1 MINCI
6 FLDHWFKLP
15 IKGLWRNQ
23 NAWNDPLQVQYLPKS
38 IQWKCWTKPSKLAL
52 IWLFIFEV
60 NKKKKKEAFLFRVI
74 MIFGQ
79 PLIHMKTFLPIIHP
93 PPPQGGLEKPRVHFQ
108 DKTLLGSSGEITW
121 VSQQCLL
128 FYFMSFLVAI
138 NQYYV
143 FLFSLPILLM
153 RCFSSE
159 H

>member
-6 FLDHWFKLP
+6 FLDHWFKLL

-38 IQWKCWTKPSKLAL
+38 IQWNCWTNPSKLAV

-60 NKKKKKEAFLFRVI
+60 NKKKKKSLLFRVI

-79 PLIHMKTFLPIIHP
+79 PLIHMKTFLPIIL

-128 FYFMSFLVAI
+128 FCFMSFLVAI